1 MKRQLRVLLVEDSQ
15 DDMLLLLR
23 ELKNGGFEPIHEL
36 VETAAA
42 MKCALVEKTWDMVI
56 SDYRMPQFDAPG
68 ALKVLHESGLDLPFI
83 IVSGKIGEDL
93 AVAAMKSGA
102 HDYLMKGN
110 LSRLVPAVDRE
121 LREAAERRK
130 HRLAEEAIRQGKMQW
145 EAAFDSVSDL
155 IILTDFNGK
164 IVRCNKRVT
173 TYFHC
178 QYASMIGK
186 NIGELFYGGEEIASR
201 VFQFPHKF
209 HAEAEEDIVFPML
222 TGWYN
227 VSSYPMHAEEE
238 ESQGVVF
245 IIKDITKRKRVEEEK
260 RIIDRELL
268 TLYAIAFRL
277 NSKQSLEKIM
287 SDLLF
292 QLHNMLRIDFS
303 CIHLLEKGAL
313 KLKASLGLDL
323 ELETSLKTLSTTF
336 PWVSNMLKGKLVK
349 TKTPTGHL
357 PADVAQAALKVGVQ
371 AWCTIPLK
379 IGPDVIG
386 VTMVASQSNKGFTD
400 REVFLLTSIANQ
412 LAVLIENYT
421 LYDQMKE
428 KAEELQR
435 SKKALKENLLEVKR
449 ANIELDRLNVAKNN
463 FIGMASHELKTPITS
478 IMGGVQFLHKYSGLQ
493 MTPEQESI
501 LNSVYEGT
509 VQLRKLVEDLLSIS
523 RIEAQGII
531 PQKKP
536 FKLVTLCRE
545 VYETFTLPLSRRQI
559 SVEISGDE
567 LLVPVDESLSSLA
580 MRNLIE
586 NAIKFTPDGGSITIS
601 GRLVEKGEVL
611 NYAKIVRP
619 FYPAFPKNLPVGNN
633 SFYLLD
639 FIDSGIGIPLEER
652 VRIFEKFY
660 GVGDIAYHSSGT
672 FDFMSKGSGL
682 GLSIVRGVMDAHR
695 GMVWTTPGSDGTGSV
710 FTLLFPM
717 DKSSEMKVS
726 R

>member
-23 ELKNGGFEPIHEL
+23 ELKNGGFETIHER
-36 VETAAA
+36 VETAGA
-42 MKCALVEKTWDMVI
+42 MRKALAENSWDMVI

-110 LSRLVPAVDRE
+110 FSRLVPAVDRE

-130 HRLAEEAIRQGKMQW
+130 HRRAEEAIRQGKIQW

-155 IILTDFNGK
+155 IILTDHDGR
-164 IVRCNKRVT
+164 IIRCNKRVT
-173 TYFHC
+173 TYFQC
-178 QYASMIGK
+178 QYASLIGK
-186 NIGELFYGGEEIASR
+186 NIGELFYGEGEIASR

-209 HAEAEEDIVFPML
+209 HAEVEEDIVFPML

-227 VSSYPMHAEEE
+227 VGSYPMRAEEG
-238 ESQGVVF
+238 ESNGVVF

-287 SDLLF
+287 GDLLF

-303 CIHLLEKGAL
+303 CIHLLEKGGL
-313 KLKASLGLDL
+313 TLKASLGLDND
-323 ELETSLKTLSTTF
+323 LETSLKTLSTSLT
-336 PWVSNMLKGKLVK
+336 WVSHMLKGKLFRAK
-349 TKTPTGHL
+349 APIGHL
-357 PADVAQAALKVGVQ
+357 PAEVAQAVVSMGMH
-371 AWCTIPLK
+371 AWCTIPLT
-379 IGPDVIG
+379 IGTDVIG
-386 VTMVASQSNKGFTD
+386 VLMVASRVRKSYSD

-412 LAVLIENYT
+412 LVVLIENYT

-428 KAEELQR
+428 KAAELQR
-435 SKKALKENLLEVKR
+435 SRKALKENLLEVKR
-449 ANIELDRLNVAKNN
+449 ANIELDRLNVAKNS

-478 IMGGVQFLHKYSGLQ
+478 IMGGVQFLLKYSGLQ

-501 LNSVYEGT
+501 LTSVYEGT
-509 VQLRKLVEDLLSIS
+509 GQLRKLVEDLLSIS

-536 FKLVTLCRE
+536 FNLVTFCRE
-545 VYETFTLPLSRRQI
+545 VFETFTLPLSRRQI
-559 SVEISGDE
+559 SVEIFGDE
-567 LLVPVDESLSSLA
+567 LPVPVDESLAGLA

-601 GRLVEKGEVL
+601 GRLAEKGEVL
-611 NYAKIVRP
+611 GYARVVRP
-619 FYPAFPKNLPVGNN
+619 FYKAFPKNLPAGSG
-633 SFYLLD
+633 SFYRLD
-639 FIDSGIGIPLEER
+639 FSDSGIGIPLEER

-695 GMVWTTPGSDGTGSV
+695 GMVWTTPGSDGNGSV
-710 FTLLFPM
+710 FTLLFPL
-717 DKSSEMKVS
+717 DKGETRGS